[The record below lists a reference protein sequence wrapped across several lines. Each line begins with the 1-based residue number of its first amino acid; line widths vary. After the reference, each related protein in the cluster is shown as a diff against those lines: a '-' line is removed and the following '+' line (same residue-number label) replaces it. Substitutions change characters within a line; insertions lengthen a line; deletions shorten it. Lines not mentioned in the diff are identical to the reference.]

1 MAVMHRAVALLLLFP
16 LALLAPLA
24 HASPPDPTW
33 IHGVFDA
40 ADSDDAVIAATGTQ
54 CVTDGAGAS
63 EAVAL
68 IVAGAVPTLGVP
80 GALSSAHP
88 VFRGRAPPA
97 V

>member
-1 MAVMHRAVALLLLFP
+1 MAVMHRLVAILLLFS

-40 ADSDDAVIAATGTQ
+40 ADSDDAIIAATGTQ
-54 CVTDGAGAS
+54 CVTDGALS
-63 EAVAL
+63 PEAVAL
-68 IVAGAVPTLGVP
+68 LTACAVPSSGSP
-80 GALSSAHP
+80 GISSSAHP

>member
-1 MAVMHRAVALLLLFP
+1 MTVMHRPVACLLVFS

-40 ADSDDAVIAATGTQ
+40 GDSDDAIIAASGTQ
-54 CVTDGAGAS
+54 CVTDGAGSS

-68 IVAGAVPTLGVP
+68 IVAGAVPLSGSP
-80 GALSSAHP
+80 GAFSSAHP
-88 VFRGRAPPA
+88 VVRGRAPP
-97 V
+97 VV